1 MFDIN
6 PPPNKLA
13 NQGNSNFQNRERLQ
27 ELLRSKE
34 KIRSCKTKKITFSLP
49 ILWQLENAI
58 FFPNTINVIQGKAGV
73 HKSRLAELIC
83 ASLLKTEE
91 CQHNHL
97 NFEGNNS
104 DKYVVCYV
112 DTERNHSEQFPFALQ
127 QIQIKAGYALDDEP
141 KDFDY
146 VSLLEYSR
154 NERSEYLRDYL
165 IYVRKNF
172 TKHLFIVL
180 DVITDCVS
188 NFNDINDS
196 MKLIDMM
203 NQMINNYNVTF
214 LCLIHENPS
223 AGDKA
228 RGHLGTEIMNKASTV
243 MQIGY
248 EKDKANQN
256 TDLIKVTYLKCRS
269 SKKHEPF
276 YVQYSEEEKG
286 LVLADENFIIG
297 SIDKRNHKAELN
309 TIIESLG
316 RLLDKPLTRTILIEK
331 LCSEMDCKE
340 RTIEI
345 RLKTI
350 IERQLDIP
358 DKYGVAMKLF
368 KRTEGKETI
377 YYLDEPKQ

>member
-1 MFDIN
+1 MFDIK
-6 PPPNKLA
+6 PPIKLA
-13 NQGNSNFQNRERLQ
+13 AQANSNFQNKERLQ

-34 KIRSCKTKKITFSLP
+34 KIRTCKSKKITFSSP
-49 ILWQLENAI
+49 ILWQHENAI

-83 ASLLKTEE
+83 ASLIKTGQ
-91 CQHNHL
+91 CMQNHL
-97 NFEGNNS
+97 NFEGHNS
-104 DKYVVCYV
+104 DTYVVCYV

-127 QIQIKAGYALDDEP
+127 QIQLKAGYKIDDEP

-146 VSLLEYSR
+146 VSLLEYGR
-154 NERSEYLRDYL
+154 NERFDYLSDYL
-165 IYVRKNF
+165 IHAREKF

-248 EKDKANQN
+248 EKDKSNQN
-256 TDLIKVTYLKCRS
+256 TDLIKVNYLKCRS

-276 YVQYSEEEKG
+276 YVRYSDDEKG
-286 LVLADENFIIG
+286 LVLADENFVLG
-297 SIDKRNHKAELN
+297 AIDKRNHKADIETTIECLSLFLN
-309 TIIESLG
+309 
-316 RLLDKPLTRTILIEK
+316 KPLKRKELIEK
-331 LCSEMDCKE
+331 LSSEMECKD

-350 IERQLDIP
+350 MDKKLAIP
-358 DKYGVAMKLF
+358 DENGVVMHLAKQL
-368 KRTEGKETI
+368 EGKETI
-377 YYLDEPKQ
+377 YYLAETKNN